1 MTLRHLKIF
10 VAVCEEG
17 GITRAAQALHL
28 AQPAV
33 STTVAELEKY
43 YGVAL
48 FDRIHQRLVLTKVGE
63 ELLPKAKSVLSE
75 FADFDDAAKHR
86 GHSPKLRI
94 GASLTPGRTHLPRFM
109 SLIKEKIPEVE
120 PSFTVAEDSA
130 VEAALEAG
138 TLDLAFGEREPA
150 SDKLRAIP
158 FAQEHLGDTCACCGK
173 PADKMVYWGIA
184 Y

>member
-48 FDRIHQRLVLTKVGE
+48 FDRIHQRLVLTKTGE
-63 ELLPKAKSVLSE
+63 ELLPKAK
-75 FADFDDAAKHR
+75 
-86 GHSPKLRI
+86 
-94 GASLTPGRTHLPRFM
+94 
-109 SLIKEKIPEVE
+109 KI
-120 PSFTVAEDSA
+120 
-130 VEAALEAG
+130 
-138 TLDLAFGEREPA
+138 R
-150 SDKLRAIP
+150 K
-158 FAQEHLGDTCACCGK
+158 C
-173 PADKMVYWGIA
+173 
-184 Y
+184 